1 MPSKDDTTQHEPRGR
16 ERLGAVLGATRVL
29 LPVVHPVGE
38 REALASVRTAA
49 DAGCRGVFL
58 INQGME
64 RSQVLQLVRRVRELH
79 PGLWIGVNLLGLRP
93 ADALKAA
100 LDACDGRIDGLWT
113 DHAGVDGVS
122 PGAAA
127 DELLAARR
135 DARWDGL
142 YFGGVAFK
150 YQRPV
155 PDERLAD
162 VAQLAAHYMDVVCTS
177 GPGTG
182 MAASP
187 TKTDAMRRG
196 LGDHGALALASGV
209 TADNVADYGAAV
221 DVFIVGTSLE
231 VSEGQLSAERIQAL
245 LARLR
250 ASSPASASG
259 A

>member
-1 MPSKDDTTQHEPRGR
+1 MPSHADPMHRVRTARSKLEAAFGI
-16 ERLGAVLGATRVL
+16 TRVL

-58 INQGME
+58 INQGMGQA
-64 RSQVLQLVRRVRELH
+64 QVLQLVRRVRELH
-79 PGLWIGVNLLGLRP
+79 PSLWVGVNLLGLSP

-113 DHAGVDGVS
+113 DNAGVDGVS
-122 PGAAA
+122 PDAAA

-135 DARWDGL
+135 DAGWDGL

-150 YQRPV
+150 YQDPV
-155 PDERLAD
+155 ADERLAD
-162 VAQLAAHYMDVVCTS
+162 VARAAARYMDVVCTS

-187 TKTDAMRRG
+187 HKTDAMRRG

-209 TADNVADYGAAV
+209 TADNVADYGHAV

-231 VSEGQLSAERIQAL
+231 VSEGRL
-245 LARLR
+245 LADRIESLL
-250 ASSPASASG
+250 AGVGGSSPANASSA
-259 A
+259 